1 MSSLKRASKVSQ
13 AGELWEERQLSGIG
27 QEEEAE
33 EDYAQNA
40 PASSFT
46 PPPGPSIVRFVSE
59 ARRVVERRCLSAYRV
74 SYAGVARSRSASTSF
89 TAFVLILK

>member
-33 EDYAQNA
+33 LRTKC
-40 PASSFT
+40 PCLLLHP
-46 PPPGPSIVRFVSE
+46 PPPGP
-59 ARRVVERRCLSAYRV
+59 L
-74 SYAGVARSRSASTSF
+74 
-89 TAFVLILK
+89 

>member
-33 EDYAQNA
+33 EGLRTKC
-40 PASSFT
+40 PCLLLH
-46 PPPGPSIVRFVSE
+46 PPPRALYS
-59 ARRVVERRCLSAYRV
+59 
-74 SYAGVARSRSASTSF
+74 
-89 TAFVLILK
+89 